1 MPLRIRG
8 LGSAGDSGAPGD
20 GNIVG
25 TDLTLLRD
33 QCERTLERT
42 DLPALG
48 RREEGK
54 VRDNYVSGKRR
65 FIIVTDRLSCFDVVV
80 TTLPFKGQVLN
91 EMACFWFEKTRAL
104 AANHLIDTP
113 DPNVSRV
120 RECRPLAVEFVHRAH
135 LTGSS
140 PTSIWTAYER
150 GERVYC
156 GHPLPAGLHKHE
168 ALPEP
173 LLTPTTKAP
182 RGEHDELTSRE
193 ALIKNGTIEADLY
206 DEAAALTGRLFAEGR
221 RWAEGRGLILVDTK
235 YELGLDEE
243 DRLTVIDE
251 IHTPDSSRYWYR
263 DGFERAL
270 SRGQDPEA
278 LDKEYVRHWLI
289 ERGYSGR
296 GSPPEIPVDV
306 RCEAARRYIEAYEQ
320 VSGRAFIPD
329 PEPALPRIRRNL
341 EL

>member
-1 MPLRIRG
+1 M
-8 LGSAGDSGAPGD
+8 
-20 GNIVG
+20 G

-120 RECRPLAVEFVHRAH
+120 RECRPLAIEFVHRAH

-221 RWAEGRGLILVDTK
+221 RWAEGRGLMLVDTK

-243 DRLTVIDE
+243 DRLIVIDE

-278 LDKEYVRHWLI
+278 LDKEY
-289 ERGYSGR
+289 
-296 GSPPEIPVDV
+296 
-306 RCEAARRYIEAYEQ
+306 
-320 VSGRAFIPD
+320 
-329 PEPALPRIRRNL
+329 
-341 EL
+341 